1 MGAEADLNANLSLAA
16 SFRDRTGA
24 KLFLKTS
31 RDETVKHSAFL
42 VTSFLSS
49 PMKLR
54 ETLKASFDIC
64 PRSKEKLHRL
74 RLSMPC
80 VVLGDRSGEPQWHRF
95 SWFRD
100 RRMAARTLI
109 HSRPEC
115 PSCHPEACGE
125 AHQNSAFASTGWT
138 AHFFPVMQNRTIGSD
153 VWPFI
158 PLFRHIRL
166 PEAIWSCK

>member
-54 ETLKASFDIC
+54 EDSQSQLRHMPSLQRKAA
-64 PRSKEKLHRL
+64 
-74 RLSMPC
+74 
-80 VVLGDRSGEPQWHRF
+80 Q
-95 SWFRD
+95 
-100 RRMAARTLI
+100 T
-109 HSRPEC
+109 
-115 PSCHPEACGE
+115 
-125 AHQNSAFASTGWT
+125 
-138 AHFFPVMQNRTIGSD
+138 
-153 VWPFI
+153 
-158 PLFRHIRL
+158 
-166 PEAIWSCK
+166 